1 MNYSL
6 QSGFLCNPNFAIHH
20 NSASQLSTILLVL
33 SGINVVLSITAT
45 LGNALILVA
54 LRKESSVSPPS
65 KLFLRC
71 LALSDLCVGLVAQP
85 LAVVTLLS
93 AVNQRWKV
101 CRISEILWYSVSMML
116 TNFSLVTLIAISVDR
131 LFALLLGIRYRQ
143 VVTMK
148 RAHCLIP
155 IILLT
160 SITGSV
166 FQITHILTFLVY
178 NTLVW
183 FLWLITSIYCY
194 ARIYLI
200 LRNHIQAQ
208 VIPQGEPNGISTLN
222 LSRYRK
228 TVSTALWIFAALM
241 FCYLPLGGVLI
252 LSTSVKLRS
261 SLVVFNC
268 LTMTLLYLNS
278 SLNPMLYCW
287 KIREV
292 RNASKEILRNVG
304 FCKLCRDKQ
313 TNPLRNRR
321 SRSRCTELSQD
332 RTQDMTSS

>member
-6 QSGFLCNPNFAIHH
+6 QSGFLCNPNFAIHR
-20 NSASQLSTILLVL
+20 NSASQLSTIFLVL

-85 LAVVTLLS
+85 LEVVTLLS
-93 AVNQRWKV
+93 AVNHHWKL
-101 CRISEILWYSVSMML
+101 CRIGEILWYSFSMIL
-116 TNFSLVTLIAISVDR
+116 TNFSLATLIAISVDR

-148 RAHCLIP
+148 RARSLVP
-155 IILLT
+155 IFLLT
-160 SITGSV
+160 SIISSV
-166 FQITHILTFLVY
+166 LQITHILTFLVY

-183 FLWLITSIYCY
+183 FSWLITSIYCY

-208 VIPQGEPNGISTLN
+208 VIPQSQQNGISPLN
-222 LSRYRK
+222 VLRYK
-228 TVSTALWIFAALM
+228 NTVSTALWVFAAMM
-241 FCYLPLGGVLI
+241 FCYLPFGMFLI
-252 LSTSVKLRS
+252 VGTLIERS
-261 SLVVFNC
+261 GSLVIVTL

-292 RNASKEILRNVG
+292 RNAAKAILRNLG
-304 FCKLCRDKQ
+304 FCELCR
-313 TNPLRNRR
+313 
-321 SRSRCTELSQD
+321 E
-332 RTQDMTSS
+332 